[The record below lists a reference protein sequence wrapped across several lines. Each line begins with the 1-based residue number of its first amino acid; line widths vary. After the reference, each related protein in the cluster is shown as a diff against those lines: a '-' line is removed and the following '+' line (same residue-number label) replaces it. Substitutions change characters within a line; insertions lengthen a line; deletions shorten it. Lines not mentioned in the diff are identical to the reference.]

1 MEKDCYKTFDF
12 RLRYTSLRQDK
23 INQNQAVIFPADTR
37 TLSAGNIE
45 ISQEIKTKQG
55 IRRTILYIFSHSYY
69 QFLLFKVLKPEYNHY
84 FVNFICV
91 KCTKWSSISQEIC
104 LCHRP
109 SAGSQE
115 KNDALAYNDIMAVSG
130 PRYFKYCHR
139 VSLG

>member
-84 FVNFICV
+84 FVNFISI
-91 KCTKWSSISQEIC
+91 KCSKRSPFSQEIC
-104 LCHRP
+104 LCYSS
-109 SAGSQE
+109 SAGRQRR
-115 KNDALAYNDIMAVSG
+115 K
-130 PRYFKYCHR
+130 
-139 VSLG
+139 